1 MPFAPFAHNAQAP
14 SEHTAPAELT
24 SRPISVGAAAA
35 APSRAGK
42 VLVSGFF
49 DPSVRRALKCL
60 AIERSCSQ
68 QELLAH
74 ALRLLFAQAISQG
87 SRLVTTLPEQLQG
100 PEGDQT
106 SPDAAA

>member
-1 MPFAPFAHNAQAP
+1 MPFAPPAHPVPEKAVPAAL
-14 SEHTAPAELT
+14 TAPL
-24 SRPISVGAAAA
+24 PAASAGTA
-35 APSRAGK
+35 APSRVGK

-49 DPSVRRALKCL
+49 DPAVRRALKCL

-87 SRLVTTLPEQLQG
+87 SRLVTTLPEQLQA
-100 PEGDQT
+100 PEEGGT
-106 SPDAAA
+106 SPRQSRG

>member
-1 MPFAPFAHNAQAP
+1 MPFAPHAHPVPKKTVPSALAP
-14 SEHTAPAELT
+14 PPL
-24 SRPISVGAAAA
+24 AASASTA
-35 APSRAGK
+35 APSRVGK

-87 SRLVTTLPEQLQG
+87 SRLVTTLPEQLQAPDEDG
-100 PEGDQT
+100 A
-106 SPDAAA
+106 SPRQSRE